1 METDKKIQGIFYKI
15 GFGILIVMVG
25 YFLSQYVIKLNEIQ
39 KDLYKL
45 QIEIVEMKSQLL
57 DRAEIKEII
66 RQYHDTHPCYRVDR
80 STEQ

>member
-1 METDKKIQGIFYKI
+1 METDKKIQGVFYKI
-15 GFGILIVMVG
+15 GFGILIIMVG

-66 RQYHDTHPCYRVDR
+66 RQYHDAHPCFR
-80 STEQ
+80 SNEK

>member
-25 YFLSQYVIKLNEIQ
+25 YFLSQYILKLNQIQ

-45 QIEIVEMKSQLL
+45 QIEIVQMKAQLL

-66 RQYHDTHPCYRVDR
+66 REYHDNHPCFR
-80 STEQ
+80 SDEK

>member
-1 METDKKIQGIFYKI
+1 
-15 GFGILIVMVG
+15 MVG

-66 RQYHDTHPCYRVDR
+66 R
-80 STEQ
+80 